1 MNKVL
6 SYEELYEAFLIADQ
20 EKYKYKEKLEEADDA
35 VEYWQIECDKRNKV
49 LDKIKEEIK
58 KYKYTDSWGD
68 TVVLAKYIEELLE
81 EIE

>member
-1 MNKVL
+1 M
-6 SYEELYEAFLIADQ
+6 SEEELIETLKEFEKNRVEKLKEPSRNLFYAIMKIAD
-20 EKYKYKEKLEEADDA
+20 ERDKYKE
-35 VEYWQIECDKRNKV
+35 I

-68 TVVLAKYIEELLE
+68 TVVLAKYLEDILE